1 MYNEQTESASVERPV
16 FTTIK
21 RIHEVLEKINN
32 ATGHIQRQ
40 EVMENSK
47 LAEVPRVGSP
57 LEEELKTVL
66 SHAQEILNR
75 IN

>member
-32 ATGHIQRQ
+32 ATSHIQRQ
-40 EVMENSK
+40 EVSESK

-66 SHAQEILNR
+66 NHAQEILSR
-75 IN
+75 IS